1 MSSPLMLG
9 LVTSV
14 VLMVGTIK
22 SILDGSSQDT
32 SEITMSASMPT
43 VLMIPLWIKVAN
55 IKKGERDK
63 IRIEK

>member
-32 SEITMSASMPT
+32 GEITMSASMPT
-43 VLMIPLWIKVAN
+43 VLMIPVWIKVAN